1 MNSPQDYS
9 LREKRFMEIITT
21 HRNMISKICYMYAQD
36 DSHYK
41 DLYQEV
47 LANLWQGLDSYR
59 GDSKISTWI
68 YRASINTCIS
78 FFRKHGRHSGDN
90 LPLDSAIEISTDDS
104 SNIEELKQM
113 YKMISALG
121 KLDKAIILMWL
132 DEYSYDEIA
141 EMTGITRSNVAIR
154 LRRIKLR
161 LIEQAKQS
169 EL

>member
-1 MNSPQDYS
+1 MNSLQDYT
-9 LREKRFMEIITT
+9 LREKRFMEIITA
-21 HRNMISKICYMYAQD
+21 HRNMISKICYMYAND

-47 LANLWQGLDSYR
+47 LANLWQGLGSYR

-78 FFRKHGRHSGDN
+78 FFRKYDRHSSEN
-90 LPLDSAIEISTDDS
+90 LPLDSAIEVSADDT

-113 YKMISALG
+113 YRMISALG

-132 DEYSYDEIA
+132 DEYSYDDIA

-161 LIEQAKQS
+161 LIEQAKKS
-169 EL
+169 EI